1 MGSVKDLK
9 VLKKPNEDQEGIGRF
24 KFSDRYS
31 IFDWGE
37 MPDLIPHKGEAIAI
51 LGAYFFEKLED
62 MGYKTHYIGLVE
74 DGKAKKLSQLEKP
87 SHEMEIKL
95 LNVFEPPL
103 GPEGYDYSTYQNL
116 EGNFLIPLEL
126 IYRNYIPEGSSVFG
140 RLNRGEIEL
149 KDLGLDKLPSADE
162 KLEKPVLDVSTKLEV
177 TDRYIK
183 WDEAR
188 SISGLNKEETEELK
202 DALNLVNEV
211 ITSEFSKIGIINE
224 DGKIEVGYNSQR
236 ELILVDVM
244 GTLDECRFTFNGLP
258 VSKEITRIHYRGS
271 SWHAATEEAK
281 ETNRAQWRNICALNP
296 ESLPPKLK
304 DLISKLYCSCTNEIT
319 GRVWFKD
326 LPPLKEIISDIE
338 GELDGK

>member
-1 MGSVKDLK
+1 MGSVKDLN
-9 VLKKPNEDQEGIGRF
+9 VLKKPNENQEGIGRF

-37 MPDLIPHKGEAIAI
+37 MPDLIPYKGEAIAL
-51 LGAYFFEKLED
+51 LGAYFFEKLEE
-62 MGYKTHYIGLVE
+62 MGFKTHYIGLVE

-87 SHEMEIKL
+87 SSEMEIKL
-95 LNVFEPPL
+95 LNVLEPPL
-103 GPEGYDYSTYQNL
+103 HQDGYDYSAYQNL
-116 EGNFLIPLEL
+116 KGNFLIPLEL

-140 RLNRGEIEL
+140 RLKRGEIEL
-149 KDLGLDKLPSADE
+149 KDLGLDELPSPDE

-177 TDRYIK
+177 TDRYLK

-188 SISGLNKEETEELK
+188 AISGLSAEEIEELK
-202 DALNLVNEV
+202 DALKVVNEV
-211 ITSEFSKIGIINE
+211 ITSEFSKIGIVNE

-281 ETNRAQWRNICALNP
+281 EKNRTQWKNICALNP
-296 ESLPPKLK
+296 ESLPPHLK

-319 GRVWFKD
+319 GQEWFKD
-326 LPPLKEIISDIE
+326 LPPLKEIISDIG